1 MSDCESS
8 DGECEDTSPFR
19 GQGAEVE
26 WFTTHYE
33 VLAEL
38 YKIFR
43 DSGELTFGLW
53 FFQHGGFHDFVH
65 FVYAYSALS
74 SKH

>member
-1 MSDCESS
+1 MNDSESS
-8 DGECEDTSPFR
+8 DEEDDLTPFR
-19 GQGAEVE
+19 AQHTMVD
-26 WFTTHYE
+26 WFTTHHE

-53 FFQHGGFHDFVH
+53 FFQNGGFHDFVH

-74 SKH
+74 SKR

>member
-8 DGECEDTSPFR
+8 DDEDPAPFR
-19 GQGAEVE
+19 GQHAEVE

-38 YKIFR
+38 YKTFR
-43 DSGELTFGLW
+43 DTGELTFGLW
-53 FFQHGGFHDFVH
+53 FFQNGGFHDFVH

-74 SKH
+74 SKRG

>member
-8 DGECEDTSPFR
+8 DDEDPVPVR
-19 GQGAEVE
+19 RQHVEVE

-53 FFQHGGFHDFVH
+53 FFQNGGFHDFVH

-74 SKH
+74 SKRG